1 MYIPLRFHSA
11 ENAYVK
17 QVPRRCSGFPP
28 LFFFFLVRSLESYEA
43 VVCATGSE
51 PVIPQVPGIDK
62 TIAID
67 ALTAID
73 HEEKLGKRIVI
84 IGGGLIGSETALDL
98 AEKGHEVTL
107 VEMLPQIMNGV
118 ATTDFL
124 AYSERIEKTNM
135 QIMTN
140 TRLIAVEDHG
150 VTVQGPHDFEKLDAD
165 TVVLAIGLRA
175 KQELYHELKER
186 GKEVYLVGDAVKA
199 GKIFDAF
206 HTAYRTAL
214 KI

>member
-28 LFFFFLVRSLESYEA
+28 LFFFFLVRSLELYEA

-98 AEKGHEVTL
+98 AEKGHDVTL

-124 AYSERIEKTNM
+124 AYSERIEKP
-135 QIMTN
+135 IC
-140 TRLIAVEDHG
+140 RL
-150 VTVQGPHDFEKLDAD
+150 
-165 TVVLAIGLRA
+165 
-175 KQELYHELKER
+175 
-186 GKEVYLVGDAVKA
+186 
-199 GKIFDAF
+199 
-206 HTAYRTAL
+206 
-214 KI
+214 